1 MGRGVYCCGPGM
13 LAAVGGSGLGYTLDP
28 GVDGNVDGRGITSP
42 RPGNAPGC
50 VVVANERDAG
60 RVRSNDIARASGATR
75 SAGIELFG
83 TLASTML
90 GPRVIV

>member
-1 MGRGVYCCGPGM
+1 M
-13 LAAVGGSGLGYTLDP
+13 LAAVGGSGLGYPLDP
-28 GVDGNVDGRGITSP
+28 GVDGNVDGRDITSP
-42 RPGNAPGC
+42 RPVNAPGC
-50 VVVANERDAG
+50 VVANERDAG

-75 SAGIELFG
+75 SAGIELVG